1 MNITDRK
8 LLRRAFLRMTDQL
21 RQHQP
26 PARIEGYQ
34 LQEQTAGKEILLGL
48 KHDPNFGFIIA
59 CGWGGVYTE
68 VFQDISREIVP
79 IGKPEAENM
88 LTSLKT
94 YPLLKGIRGETGV
107 DLESI
112 QEALERLS
120 FLATEIP
127 DLAEL
132 DINPLI
138 ADASGCQAVDAR
150 ILW

>member
-1 MNITDRK
+1 
-8 LLRRAFLRMTDQL
+8 MTDQI

-26 PARIEGYQ
+26 AARTSARTAARIEGYQ
-34 LQEQTAGKEILLGL
+34 LQEQATGKEILLGL

-68 VFQDISREIVP
+68 VLQDISREIVP
-79 IGKPEAENM
+79 IGRPEAQNM
-88 LTSLKT
+88 LSSLKM
-94 YPLLKGIRGETGV
+94 YPLLTGIRGEAGV

-112 QEALERLS
+112 KDALERLS

-138 ADASGCQAVDAR
+138 AGASGCRAVDAR